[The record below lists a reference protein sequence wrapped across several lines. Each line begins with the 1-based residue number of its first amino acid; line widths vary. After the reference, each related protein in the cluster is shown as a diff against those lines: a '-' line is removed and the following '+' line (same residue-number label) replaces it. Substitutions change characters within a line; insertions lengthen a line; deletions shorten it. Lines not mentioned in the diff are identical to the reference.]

1 MRMSRLSLLAVLSL
15 GLLCGCAI
23 LMDPAGHGV
32 QPVYDARPQA
42 KSRVVPGTA
51 DEVYQK
57 VLAIA
62 STYKWTVFRE
72 IPKDHLVVFDHIP
85 GSVDTTQVG
94 VFCTEDNGQVTVEI
108 SSPAMFSRELAAK
121 VLFRNL

>member
-1 MRMSRLSLLAVLSL
+1 MRMSRLPLLAIL
-15 GLLCGCAI
+15 GLATLCGCAV
-23 LMDPAGHGV
+23 LMDPAGRSV

-42 KSRVVPGTA
+42 KSQVVPGTA

-62 STYKWTVFRE
+62 SAYKWTVFRE
-72 IPKDHLVVFDHIP
+72 FPKDHLVVFDHVP

-94 VFCTEDNGQVTVEI
+94 VFCTEDGGNVTVEV
-108 SSPAMFSRELAAK
+108 SSRSMFSRELAAK